1 MPALISSTPVRNHKD
16 NEQDEPVKLLK
27 VVTNFSPG
35 GTEGQVHN
43 LARRLDRSRFDLS
56 FGCLRKW
63 GVYVEEVEEWGIPI
77 EEFPINSLY
86 KPKTFW
92 QMLRLSLYLRRNRT
106 QIMHSYNFYAN
117 VLAIP
122 AAKLA
127 GVPVV
132 LASIRDR
139 GVYLNPLQTRLQK
152 FVCSMAD
159 RILVN
164 ADSIRDWLLEQGYDD
179 DRIVVLKNG
188 IDLTLYRKAKSHR
201 IHDEFSIPYDAPIV
215 IMLARLNPQK
225 GIDEFLQAAAMIKQT
240 HPEVRFLVVGEKL
253 EFRNGVIEQD
263 VEYHRGLQQRCVDLG
278 IDRNVIFAGHRS
290 DVPDLLNE
298 VSISVLPSYSEGLS
312 NTLLESMAAGVPIVA
327 TQVGGNSELVKDGLN
342 GILVPPRNSVE
353 LARGI
358 SRILED
364 RELAESFRRYSLKL
378 AEESF
383 CMERM
388 VRRTEDLYAAELL
401 KSVRSGRQQP
411 EGDPLK

>member
-1 MPALISSTPVRNHKD
+1 
-16 NEQDEPVKLLK
+16 
-27 VVTNFSPG
+27 
-35 GTEGQVHN
+35 
-43 LARRLDRSRFDLS
+43 
-56 FGCLRKW
+56 
-63 GVYVEEVEEWGIPI
+63 
-77 EEFPINSLY
+77 
-86 KPKTFW
+86 
-92 QMLRLSLYLRRNRT
+92 
-106 QIMHSYNFYAN
+106 
-117 VLAIP
+117 
-122 AAKLA
+122 
-127 GVPVV
+127 
-132 LASIRDR
+132 
-139 GVYLNPLQTRLQK
+139 
-152 FVCSMAD
+152 
-159 RILVN
+159 
-164 ADSIRDWLLEQGYDD
+164 
-179 DRIVVLKNG
+179 
-188 IDLTLYRKAKSHR
+188 
-201 IHDEFSIPYDAPIV
+201 IV

-263 VEYHRGLQQRCVDLG
+263 VEYHRELQQRCVDLG

-383 CMERM
+383 
-388 VRRTEDLYAAELL
+388 
-401 KSVRSGRQQP
+401 
-411 EGDPLK
+411 